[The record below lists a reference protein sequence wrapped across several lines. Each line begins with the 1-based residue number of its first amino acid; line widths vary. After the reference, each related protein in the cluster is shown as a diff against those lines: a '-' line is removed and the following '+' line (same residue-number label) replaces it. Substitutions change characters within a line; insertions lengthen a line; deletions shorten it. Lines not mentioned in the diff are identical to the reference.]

1 LSRVEAQFPTD
12 DTDGIIPK
20 SWLLQARDRY
30 DANPQ
35 YWDDLATSDIW
46 RLGLDVGDGQDN
58 HALAIWREPVLYDVQ
73 IHPTVGDAPA
83 GSRARRDRMDTVRSA
98 EIAQAVIRRL
108 GGDYRIAVD
117 NTGVGAG
124 TLASLLASGMMNASG
139 CRFGDGADDRSL
151 FFNRKSQL
159 YWEFREGLRTG
170 KIAIAFGRASLNA
183 PLGEKEDYIFQDLCA
198 TRYSINT
205 KDQICCEAKEK
216 TKARLKR
223 SPDAEAVVIALE
235 NSMQLSGVCSHVVG
249 VDGLESRGV
258 GELALL
264 HQLFDGG

>member
-1 LSRVEAQFPTD
+1 M
-12 DTDGIIPK
+12 
-20 SWLLQARDRY
+20 QARDRY

-58 HALAIWREPVLYDVQ
+58 HALAIWRGSVLYDVQ
-73 IHPTVGDAPA
+73 IHPTVGD
-83 GSRARRDRMDTVRSA
+83 
-98 EIAQAVIRRL
+98 
-108 GGDYRIAVD
+108 IAVD

-170 KIAIAFGRASLNA
+170 KVAIA
-183 PLGEKEDYIFQDLCA
+183 
-198 TRYSINT
+198 
-205 KDQICCEAKEK
+205 
-216 TKARLKR
+216 
-223 SPDAEAVVIALE
+223 
-235 NSMQLSGVCSHVVG
+235 
-249 VDGLESRGV
+249 
-258 GELALL
+258 
-264 HQLFDGG
+264 